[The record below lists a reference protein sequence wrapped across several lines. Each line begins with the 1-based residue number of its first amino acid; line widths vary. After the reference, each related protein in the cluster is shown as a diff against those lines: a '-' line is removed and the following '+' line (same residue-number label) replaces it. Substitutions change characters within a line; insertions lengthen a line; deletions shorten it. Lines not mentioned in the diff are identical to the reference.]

1 MIAASTDLHN
11 SQETSFVY
19 ETFSILTFRDPYSYD
34 RILVQWGTV
43 GYWVIPWLPIL
54 CPVAECPESSPSSS
68 RHFRGFASIKNHINS
83 HCTGYLSGA
92 VPVEFLRL
100 YNYSQ
105 CPVCGNVIHT
115 RYNGTCPRCRPLLRA
130 QYRYEDFC

>member
-1 MIAASTDLHN
+1 MEHSGLLSDSLAPNGASASGVGAMAPTQLVTNQSTDGPNFQQHN
-11 SQETSFVY
+11 N
-19 ETFSILTFRDPYSYD
+19 R
-34 RILVQWGTV
+34 
-43 GYWVIPWLPIL
+43 IL
-54 CPVAECPESSPSSS
+54 CPVAGCPESSPSSS

-83 HCTGYLSGA
+83 HCTWYLSGA

-130 QYRYEDFC
+130 QYRSEDFC